1 MGGGRPVPVP
11 GNGSPGRPEGEDA
24 GGLVVVTRS
33 GGIVGRTEQAEVR
46 LGEDPRSPDVE
57 RLLSRVDLPGL
68 AATTPSRP
76 QPDRYVY
83 TFTVGGRQVVLPEQ
97 DLPPELSEL
106 ASLLLEG

>member
-1 MGGGRPVPVP
+1 M
-11 GNGSPGRPEGEDA
+11 
-24 GGLVVVTRS
+24 VVTRS